1 MRHRHSDHGRH
12 GDHDYRGGQHRR
24 GSFEDGDFR
33 HQHRGRDHRD
43 HEHHGRGGHRH
54 GRRSGRLFDHG
65 ELRLVVLGLI
75 SERPRHGY
83 EIIKEIEDRV
93 AGTYTPSPGVIYPT
107 LTMLEEL
114 GQATVTE
121 SDGKKLYAI
130 TADGTTYL
138 AANKSTVD
146 NALQRMQSVNT
157 AHSGGP
163 APEIMRA
170 RENLK
175 MALRLRE
182 ARGPLTEQQIRDIA
196 SALDAAAVAIER
208 S

>member
-1 MRHRHSDHGRH
+1 MRHRHTDGEPHRGRA
-12 GDHDYRGGQHRR
+12 GRR
-24 GSFEDGDFR
+24 HPGDGDFG
-33 HQHRGRDHRD
+33 HEHEDGRDH
-43 HEHHGRGGHRH
+43 HRR
-54 GRRSGRLFDHG
+54 RRSGRLFDHG

-93 AGTYTPSPGVIYPT
+93 SGTYSPSPGVIYPN

-114 GQATVTE
+114 GHATVAE
-121 SDGKKLYAI
+121 SDGKKLYAV
-130 TADGTTYL
+130 TAEGTAYL
-138 AANKSTVD
+138 TANKP
-146 NALQRMQSVNT
+146 ALDHALARMKSVNT
-157 AHSGGP
+157 AHGGGP

-175 MALRLRE
+175 LALHLRE
-182 ARGPLTEQQIRDIA
+182 ARGPLTEQQIRAIA
-196 SALDAAAVAIER
+196 AALDAATLAIER

>member
-1 MRHRHSDHGRH
+1 
-12 GDHDYRGGQHRR
+12 
-24 GSFEDGDFR
+24 
-33 HQHRGRDHRD
+33 
-43 HEHHGRGGHRH
+43 
-54 GRRSGRLFDHG
+54 
-65 ELRLVVLGLI
+65 VVLALI

-114 GQATVTE
+114 GQATVSE
-121 SDGKKLYAI
+121 SEGKKLYAI
-130 TADGTTYL
+130 TAEGTAYL
-138 AANKSTVD
+138 AANRSAVD

-175 MALRLRE
+175 LALRLRE

-196 SALDAAAVAIER
+196 TALDAAAVAIER

>member
-1 MRHRHSDHGRH
+1 MRHQHSDRGRH
-12 GDHDYRGGQHRR
+12 GDHDRHGGHHRR
-24 GSFEDGDFR
+24 GSFEDGDFH
-33 HQHRGRDHRD
+33 HQHRGRD

-65 ELRLVVLGLI
+65 ELRLVVLALI

-114 GQATVTE
+114 GQATVSE
-121 SDGKKLYAI
+121 SEGKKLYAI
-130 TADGTTYL
+130 TAEGTAYL
-138 AANKSTVD
+138 AANRSAVD

-175 MALRLRE
+175 LALRLRE

-196 SALDAAAVAIER
+196 TALDAAAVAIER